1 MKALGSAYMKK
12 VLIVNSSPREE
23 GNCTTF
29 SVHLKKKLDDST
41 IPCKLINLKDY
52 RIEFCTGCFECDETG
67 KCVIDDDY
75 TNTIIPAVK
84 ECDILIWV
92 SPNYCR
98 LLSSRLKLFIE
109 RLCPIYGYLDENT
122 KEYAIYV
129 SGETSLDNIAMAAE
143 TIQRFAEVDDIHMKK
158 ICNPVLNLG
167 EFDESKVDEMF
178 DAIKKSLNN

>member
-1 MKALGSAYMKK
+1 MKK

-29 SVHLKKKLDDST
+29 SVHLKKKLDVST

-52 RIEFCTGCFECDETG
+52 HIEFCTGCFECDETG
-67 KCVIDDDY
+67 KCVFDDDY
-75 TNTIIPAVK
+75 TNIIIPAVK

-98 LLSSRLKLFIE
+98 LLSSRMKLFIE
-109 RLCPIYGYLDENT
+109 RLCPIYGYLDEHT
-122 KEYAIYV
+122 KEYAVYV
-129 SGETSLDNIAMAAE
+129 SGETSLENIAMAAE
-143 TIQRFAEVDDIHMKK
+143 TITRFAEVDDIHMKR
-158 ICNPVLNLG
+158 ICDPIINLG

-178 DAIKKSLNN
+178 NAIKKSIER